1 MLEVDCEVEW
11 IAGSQVGSQ
20 NHCKEVELIMSEI
33 EWMADRVPYL
43 LVYDFF
49 DF

>member
-11 IAGSQVGSQ
+11 IAGDLGWEVRSL

-33 EWMADRVPYL
+33 EWKAE
-43 LVYDFF
+43 
-49 DF
+49 